1 MKCVFLIAQFCMFYE
16 KSYIDRYVILML
28 AQIRLCGIC
37 KETSQSLTGRLP
49 ETTGE
54 LYGRALSVL
63 YYVPSALC
71 LHQRYQAG
79 SGSSRTLSGLNR
91 SVLMEMYSE
100 YRDEEMELFDVVDAK
115 GIPTGEIIERSEAHE
130 KDIPH
135 RTAHVWVVR
144 MKNGKP
150 QVLLQKRAAGKESF
164 PGCYD
169 TSSAG
174 HIHAGDEPL
183 ESALRELEEEL
194 GIKAD
199 ESDLSYAGI
208 FHSHYEK
215 IFYAKP
221 FRDNEITFVYVY
233 DRPVEIDD
241 LTLQEDEVESVKWFD
256 ADYVQEKISPPRDE
270 LFCVPREGFSLV
282 MEWMMNNKNI

>member
-1 MKCVFLIAQFCMFYE
+1 M
-16 KSYIDRYVILML
+16 
-28 AQIRLCGIC
+28 
-37 KETSQSLTGRLP
+37 
-49 ETTGE
+49 
-54 LYGRALSVL
+54 
-63 YYVPSALC
+63 
-71 LHQRYQAG
+71 
-79 SGSSRTLSGLNR
+79 NR

-130 KDIPH
+130 KDIHH

-150 QVLLQKRAAGKESF
+150 KVLLQKRAAGKESF

>member
-1 MKCVFLIAQFCMFYE
+1 
-16 KSYIDRYVILML
+16 
-28 AQIRLCGIC
+28 
-37 KETSQSLTGRLP
+37 
-49 ETTGE
+49 
-54 LYGRALSVL
+54 
-63 YYVPSALC
+63 
-71 LHQRYQAG
+71 
-79 SGSSRTLSGLNR
+79 
-91 SVLMEMYSE
+91 
-100 YRDEEMELFDVVDAK
+100 
-115 GIPTGEIIERSEAHE
+115 
-130 KDIPH
+130 
-135 RTAHVWVVR
+135 